1 MTTAPPSDA
10 KPSPEPAPDSVPVA
24 ASAKWE
30 LSFGARLVISTCA
43 LVFLSSAIVL
53 FVSQRAAA
61 DTAQTLAD
69 SLFRAVSRRAAV
81 QSRAYV
87 ERAAPAV
94 QTLAELAKNG
104 SLDLTNQDKLGRQL
118 ISILRANPG
127 LSWVIYG
134 DARGAFTGAWS
145 KPSGQ
150 LFLNE
155 SHVTPDGK
163 SPLFSREV
171 LSGGAFKFS
180 RQEDDSG
187 YDPRK
192 RPYYEDAAA
201 LKPGGSGVV
210 WVRPYIFYDQGV
222 PGVSCA
228 APLYN
233 SDGSVEGVFSV
244 DFTLNALSE
253 FVAGSKVGEHSTVF
267 LFTDDRLVLAHPG
280 TRMLT
285 GGYRAQGKLLTL
297 AGTGDPLVAQF
308 DKMLPGGFL
317 TDAASNSYH
326 SFSFD
331 YSGSTQLASVTGFA
345 VSDNLKWFVGA
356 IAPES
361 DFFGGVRRSRD
372 WAIAAGLGALLLG
385 VIVAAAMARR
395 VSRPV
400 VGMIKFM
407 DRVGAGELDL
417 AANFGGSGE
426 FRRLSIA
433 LNQMIAHLRD
443 RLRLRHSLN
452 VAMEVQ
458 QRLLPSAAPKV
469 AGLDIAGHSTYCDE
483 TGGDYYDFL
492 VIESPKPGRLFI
504 VVGDVMGHGVAAALV
519 MAGVRAV
526 LRDRAGDP
534 GTLAELLTRL
544 NRFIEGDLGG
554 TRFMTM
560 FTCVIDH
567 PARTMRWASAGH
579 DPAILYDP
587 VADRFIDGDGKGVGL
602 PLGIEAGGSYQES
615 TIALRPG
622 MILLI
627 GTDGIWEQRN
637 PTDEMFGKPRLCEII
652 KQSASAAAEDTA
664 ERISAAVRDFRGVTP
679 QADDVTMVVVKVEG
693 NQ

>member
-1 MTTAPPSDA
+1 
-10 KPSPEPAPDSVPVA
+10 
-24 ASAKWE
+24 
-30 LSFGARLVISTCA
+30 
-43 LVFLSSAIVL
+43 
-53 FVSQRAAA
+53 
-61 DTAQTLAD
+61 
-69 SLFRAVSRRAAV
+69 
-81 QSRAYV
+81 
-87 ERAAPAV
+87 
-94 QTLAELAKNG
+94 
-104 SLDLTNQDKLGRQL
+104 
-118 ISILRANPG
+118 
-127 LSWVIYG
+127 
-134 DARGAFTGAWS
+134 
-145 KPSGQ
+145 
-150 LFLNE
+150 
-155 SHVTPDGK
+155 
-163 SPLFSREV
+163 
-171 LSGGAFKFS
+171 
-180 RQEDDSG
+180 
-187 YDPRK
+187 
-192 RPYYEDAAA
+192 
-201 LKPGGSGVV
+201 
-210 WVRPYIFYDQGV
+210 
-222 PGVSCA
+222 
-228 APLYN
+228 
-233 SDGSVEGVFSV
+233 
-244 DFTLNALSE
+244 
-253 FVAGSKVGEHSTVF
+253 
-267 LFTDDRLVLAHPG
+267 
-280 TRMLT
+280 
-285 GGYRAQGKLLTL
+285 
-297 AGTGDPLVAQF
+297 
-308 DKMLPGGFL
+308 
-317 TDAASNSYH
+317 
-326 SFSFD
+326 
-331 YSGSTQLASVTGFA
+331 
-345 VSDNLKWFVGA
+345 
-356 IAPES
+356 
-361 DFFGGVRRSRD
+361 
-372 WAIAAGLGALLLG
+372 
-385 VIVAAAMARR
+385 
-395 VSRPV
+395 
-400 VGMIKFM
+400 MIKFM